1 MNHRH
6 HGDEED
12 RVHKGEGQAAATG
25 GAAREG
31 QAQFYK
37 GSAVMLHVYHVSKN
51 DAVRR
56 LNRLTGGSRNPLKFG
71 GIFHAGIEVYGQE
84 WSYGGTLEASDSGVE
99 MNLPKQHNQHQY
111 YSSVHLG
118 DTKLSPSE
126 VMNIL
131 RRLVGLWPGGNY
143 DLYVILKTVRDAPE
157 TPSCQLTC
165 WLGICF
171 TCRRIHNNCCHF
183 ADAFAVSSLQL
194 PPPIIPFLLPGTLTH
209 DA

>member
-1 MNHRH
+1 MRR
-6 HGDEED
+6 HGDQEEA
-12 RVHKGEGQAAATG
+12 GTG

-31 QAQFYK
+31 QAQFYN

-99 MNLPKQHNQHQY
+99 MNLPKQHSQHQY

-143 DLYVILKTVRDAPE
+143 DLYGILKTVRGA
-157 TPSCQLTC
+157 LK
-165 WLGICF
+165 I
-171 TCRRIHNNCCHF
+171 R
-183 ADAFAVSSLQL
+183 AVL
-194 PPPIIPFLLPGTLTH
+194 
-209 DA
+209 AAVN